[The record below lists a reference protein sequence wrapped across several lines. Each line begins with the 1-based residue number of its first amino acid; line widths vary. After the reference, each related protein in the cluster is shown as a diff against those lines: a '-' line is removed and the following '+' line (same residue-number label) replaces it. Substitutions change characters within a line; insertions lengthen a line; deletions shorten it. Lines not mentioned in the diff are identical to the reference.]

1 MSKRI
6 ATTADLLHS
15 PANFFAFGF
24 GSGLAPYASGTFGT
38 LPALLICALLGGLS
52 QWLYLAIIV
61 VAFVVGVWFC
71 NEATSYLGTHDHG
84 AIVWDEI
91 VGMMI
96 TMVAVPMSLG
106 TLIAGF
112 FLFRFFDV
120 WKPWP
125 IRWMDENIDGGL
137 GIMIDDVFAGLLAC
151 IALHLV
157 VHYVPAVADFY
168 RLS

>member
-1 MSKRI
+1 MPKRI
-6 ATTADLLHS
+6 ATVADLLYS

-24 GSGLAPYASGTFGT
+24 GTGLAPYASGTFGT
-38 LPALLICALLGGLS
+38 LPALLICALLGGVSLVV
-52 QWLYLAIIV
+52 YITIILA
-61 VAFVVGVWFC
+61 AFAAGVWFC
-71 NEATSYLGTHDHG
+71 NEATGYLGAHDHG

-96 TMVAVPMSLG
+96 TMIAVPVSLS
-106 TLIAGF
+106 TLILGF

-120 WKPWP
+120 WKPGP
-125 IRWMDENIDGGL
+125 IRWMDEHIDGGL

-157 VHYVPAVADFY
+157 IYFVPP
-168 RLS
+168 LGH

>member
-1 MSKRI
+1 MEKRI
-6 ATTADLLHS
+6 VNVADLLHS

-38 LPALLICALLGGLS
+38 LPALVICALLGGLNP
-52 QWLYLAIIV
+52 LAYIALIV
-61 VAFVVGVWFC
+61 VAFVAGVWCC

-96 TMVAVPMSLG
+96 TMIAVPISLG
-106 TLIAGF
+106 TLLIGF
-112 FLFRFFDV
+112 FLFRLFDV

-151 IALHLV
+151 MGLHIV
-157 VHYVPAVADFY
+157 VFY
-168 RLS
+168 FPSLAASP

>member
-1 MSKRI
+1 MEKRA
-6 ATTADLLHS
+6 ATLADLLHS
-15 PANFFAFGF
+15 PANFMAFGF

-38 LPALLICALLGGLS
+38 LPALLLCALLGGLPVV
-52 QWLYLAIIV
+52 LYLAIIV
-61 VAFVVGVWFC
+61 LGFTAGIWFC
-71 NEATSYLGTHDHG
+71 NEATSYLGSHDHG

-91 VGMMI
+91 IGMLI
-96 TMVAVPMSLG
+96 TMIAVPVSVG

-112 FLFRFFDV
+112 FLFRLFDV

-125 IRWMDENIDGGL
+125 IRWMDESIDGGL

-157 VHYVPAVADFY
+157 VYYLPAVADFM
-168 RLS
+168 RLH